1 MNTNGKIRFLTVCLL
16 LILFAF
22 LSEQKVFAE
31 NNFIERI
38 TYTEEYDSQATIDE
52 ELFGE
57 ESEYEE
63 YTVYTEIDDIEE
75 DTAEIIEYI
84 PEKKKTKKAM
94 VLEATIEKSYSFR
107 SVEAFNTI
115 WDSSE
120 NFRTMYR
127 TTPSMLQ
134 TAPSIIHAAHY
145 RFKPDEDT
153 SVYWGHAAL
162 SSFDGIS
169 VGFIGKL
176 ESDYDTG
183 LKIQTKIGG
192 MNLSTAIYD
201 SLETNNPAG
210 GMILSSDELKIDGIK
225 I

>member
-1 MNTNGKIRFLTVCLL
+1 
-16 LILFAF
+16 
-22 LSEQKVFAE
+22 
-31 NNFIERI
+31 
-38 TYTEEYDSQATIDE
+38 
-52 ELFGE
+52 
-57 ESEYEE
+57 
-63 YTVYTEIDDIEE
+63 
-75 DTAEIIEYI
+75 
-84 PEKKKTKKAM
+84 M

-183 LKIQTKIGG
+183 LKIQTKI
-192 MNLSTAIYD
+192 
-201 SLETNNPAG
+201 
-210 GMILSSDELKIDGIK
+210 
-225 I
+225 